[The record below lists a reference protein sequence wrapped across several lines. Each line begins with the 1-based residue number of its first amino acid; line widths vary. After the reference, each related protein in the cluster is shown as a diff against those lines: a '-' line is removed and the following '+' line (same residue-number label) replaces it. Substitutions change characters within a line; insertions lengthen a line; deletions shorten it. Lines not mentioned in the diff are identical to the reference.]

1 MAGKMKEL
9 LTGNYAA
16 SYAVK
21 YAGVQVIAA
30 YPITPQTQIVE
41 KLSEMCASGELRAK
55 YINVESEHSA
65 MAACIGASSTG
76 ARVFTA
82 TSSQGLAYMHELLH
96 WASRARLPVVMTN
109 VNRAMAPGWNI
120 WADQN
125 DSLSQRDT
133 GWMQLYCKSAQE
145 VFDSV
150 LMAYKISEKILLP
163 TMINYDAFFTSHT
176 GEPVELPDIGQVSGF
191 LPKYHH
197 GKIMDISDPCTF
209 GTLVAPDMYTEF
221 QYKIQE
227 GMQDAKKVI
236 SETCAEFKKIFNR
249 EYSLIEEYKMS
260 DAEEV
265 IIATSTM
272 FDTATVAAD
281 ELRKRGLKIGA
292 LRIRYFRPF
301 PEEEIVRALA
311 GKKSALVLDRNISFG
326 AQGIFCQEVLAAI
339 GGRGNMPAVS
349 GVILGLGGR
358 EVKPENI
365 VSIYS
370 KYINHTKFANNDN
383 DIQNKQKPLWGDVKL

>member
-1 MAGKMKEL
+1 MRQLM
-9 LTGNYAA
+9 TGNYAA

-41 KLSEMCASGELRAK
+41 KLSEMCAAGELKAR

-109 VNRAMAPGWNI
+109 VNRAMAPGWNV

-133 GWMQLYCKSAQE
+133 GWMQIYCKSAQE
-145 VFDSV
+145 VFDSI
-150 LMAYKISEKILLP
+150 LMAYKISEKVLLP

-176 GEPVELPDIGQVSGF
+176 EEPVDIPDAEKVRDF
-191 LPKYHH
+191 LP
-197 GKIMDISDPCTF
+197 GLRRGRIMDVDDPCAF
-209 GTLVAPDMYTEF
+209 GTLVAQDTYTEF

-227 GMQDAKKVI
+227 SMQDAKKVI
-236 SETCAEFKKIFNR
+236 TETCAEFKSIFNR
-249 EYSLIEEYKMS
+249 EYALTEEYKMS
-260 DAEEV
+260 DADEV

-272 FDTATVAAD
+272 FETASVAVD
-281 ELRKRGLKIGA
+281 ELRKKGSKTGA

-301 PEEEIVRALA
+301 PSEDIIRALS
-311 GKKSALVLDRNISFG
+311 GKKRALVLDRNISFG
-326 AQGIFCQEVLAAI
+326 AQGIFCQEVLAAA
-339 GGRGNMPAVS
+339 GGKGNMPAIS
-349 GVILGLGGR
+349 GVVLGLGGR
-358 EVKPENI
+358 
-365 VSIYS
+365 
-370 KYINHTKFANNDN
+370 
-383 DIQNKQKPLWGDVKL
+383 

>member
-1 MAGKMKEL
+1 MKEL
-9 LTGNYAA
+9 MTGNYAA

-41 KLSEMCASGELRAK
+41 KLSEMCAAGELKAK

-109 VNRAMAPGWNI
+109 VNRAMAPGWNV

-133 GWMQLYCKSAQE
+133 GWMQIYCKNGQE
-145 VFDSV
+145 VFDSI
-150 LMAYKISEKILLP
+150 LMAYKISEKVLLP

-176 GEPVELPDIGQVSGF
+176 EEPVEMPDAGQVGEF
-191 LPKYHH
+191 LPQYRP
-197 GKIMDISDPCTF
+197 GKIMDINDPCTF
-209 GTLVAPDMYTEF
+209 GTLVAPDLYTEF
-221 QYKIQE
+221 QYKIQQ

-236 SETCAEFKKIFNR
+236 IETCAEFKKIFDR
-249 EYSLIEEYKMS
+249 EYSLIEEYKMN

-272 FDTATVAAD
+272 FETASVAVD
-281 ELRKRGLKIGA
+281 DLRDKGSKIGA

-301 PEEEIVRALA
+301 PEESLIRALA
-311 GKKSALVLDRNISFG
+311 GMKYALVLDRNISFG

-339 GGRGNMPAVS
+339 SGRENMPAVS

-365 VSIYS
+365 VSIY
-370 KYINHTKFANNDN
+370 INRKNDM
-383 DIQNKQKPLWGDVKL
+383 QNQHKPLWGDVKL